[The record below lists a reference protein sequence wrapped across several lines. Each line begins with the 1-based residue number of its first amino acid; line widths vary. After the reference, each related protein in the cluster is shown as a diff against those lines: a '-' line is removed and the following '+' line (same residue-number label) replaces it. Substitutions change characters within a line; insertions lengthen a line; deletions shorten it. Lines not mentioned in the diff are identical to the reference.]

1 MLDNF
6 FIFSIMSDDLGA
18 RTTVGFS
25 GFETRILG
33 WLSFLLVFG
42 CDIGDVIEVT
52 SFIRFL

>member
-1 MLDNF
+1 MLD
-6 FIFSIMSDDLGA
+6 DDLGA
-18 RTTVGFS
+18 RITVGFS

-42 CDIGDVIEVT
+42 CDIGDVIDVT